1 MASPFGLLVYLDL
14 EYRDCQRLKEFVALR
29 IGCNNIFVAI
39 INIALLIL
47 IENMMIQK
55 FKIRSSKDHPRIVR
69 PTKT

>member
-39 INIALLIL
+39 INALFIL
-47 IENMMIQK
+47 IENMIIHK
-55 FKIRSSKDHPRIVR
+55 FKIGSSKDYPRIVR
-69 PTKT
+69 PT